1 MGYRNAGEI
10 LPAEIIELI
19 QQYVEGENI
28 YIPRRSENRLK
39 WGSRTRITQELSHRN
54 QQIFADYCEGMNI
67 LELSGKYYLSCK
79 SIQRIIRDMKVKV
92 LS

>member
-10 LPAEIIELI
+10 LPTEIIELI

-54 QQIFADYCEGMNI
+54 QQIYEDFCEGMTVAQ
-67 LELSGKYYLSCK
+67 LSDKYYLSCK
-79 SIQRIIRDMKVKV
+79 SIQRIIRNLKA
-92 LS
+92 

>member
-10 LPAEIIELI
+10 LPTEIIELI

-28 YIPRRSENRLK
+28 YIPRRSDNRLK

-54 QQIFADYCEGMNI
+54 QQIYEDFCGGMTVAQ
-67 LELSGKYYLSCK
+67 LSDKYYLSYK
-79 SIQRIIRDMKVKV
+79 SIQRIIRNMKA
-92 LS
+92 

>member
-10 LPAEIIELI
+10 LPTEIIELI

-54 QQIFADYCEGMNI
+54 QQIYKDFCEGMTVAQ
-67 LELSGKYYLSCK
+67 LSGKYYLSYK
-79 SIQRIIRDMKVKV
+79 SIQRIIRNMKA
-92 LS
+92 

>member
-10 LPAEIIELI
+10 LPTEIIELI

-28 YIPRRSENRLK
+28 YIPKRSENRLK
-39 WGSRTRITQELSHRN
+39 WGSRTRITQELSYRN
-54 QQIFADYCEGMNI
+54 QQIYADYCKGMNI

-79 SIQRIIRDMKVKV
+79 SIQRIIRSMKV
-92 LS
+92 